1 MLRILKY
8 QIEGLKNQMAKL
20 PSRKSIEGPARAPHR
35 AMYKAMGLTDEDL
48 DRPIV
53 GVSSTCNEATP
64 CNIHLGKLAQNAK
77 QGVKDSGCTPREF
90 TAIAV
95 SDGIAMGH
103 EGMKASLVS
112 REIIADSIE
121 VMVRAHQYDA
131 VVGLSG
137 CDKSLPGTLMGMAR
151 LNLPAIFVYGGTIMP
166 GNWNGKPVTIQ
177 DVYEAVGTFEAGKMT
192 NTELISL
199 ENAAC
204 PSAGSCAGMYTAN
217 TMASISEAIGMSL
230 PGSASSPAESQ
241 RRSEICYDTGK
252 AIFNLIEN
260 NIRPKD
266 ILTFEAF
273 ENAIAV
279 ANAIGGST
287 NSILHLLAL
296 SREIGVKLNMR
307 DFERVR
313 KRTPHIADMRPGGS
327 YVMLDLDKVGGVP
340 IILKN
345 LLKKELIHGE
355 TMTVTGSTMRKNLE
369 SIRFQITSPST
380 SPSQSSY
387 SSSST
392 ASYYSDQ
399 NVIKPIEDPIHPV
412 GTLAILRGSLAP
424 DGAVVKIAG
433 MGSSRF
439 VGKARVFNA
448 EEDAFDAISKRK
460 IVEGDVVVIRYEGP
474 KGGPGMR
481 EMLAVTAALVGQ
493 GLGEK
498 VAMVTDGRFS
508 GATRGFMVGHVAPE
522 AMVGGPIS
530 LVKDGDTIVLDIK
543 KRKIDLEISKPEIR
557 KRQKKWKPIKPHYV
571 SGALAK
577 YASLVSSASEG
588 AITVPAF

>member
-1 MLRILKY
+1 
-8 QIEGLKNQMAKL
+8 MAKL

-64 CNIHLGKLAQNAK
+64 CNIHLCRLAQNAK

-199 ENAAC
+199 ENVAC

-241 RRSEICYDTGK
+241 RRSEICYETGK

-296 SREIGVKLNMR
+296 SKEIGVKLNMR

-369 SIRFQITSPST
+369 SIRFQMPSSST

-387 SSSST
+387 ASSST
-392 ASYYSDQ
+392 SSYYSDQ
-399 NVIKPIEDPIHPV
+399 NVIKPIEAPIHPV

-433 MGSSRF
+433 MDSTRF
-439 VGKARVFNA
+439 VGKARVFDA
-448 EEDAFDAISKRK
+448 EEDAFDSISKRK

-481 EMLAVTAALVGQ
+481 EMLAVTAAIVGQ

-508 GATRGFMVGHVAPE
+508 GATHGFMVGHVTPE

-530 LVKDGDTIVLDIK
+530 LVKDGDTIELDIK
-543 KRKIDLEISKPEIR
+543 KGKIDLQISKTEIG

-577 YASLVSSASEG
+577 YASLVRSASEG
-588 AITVPAF
+588 AITVPV